1 MSKNKLKHF
10 CVECTEYSALAK
22 SNKNSPQCTAL
33 SGDKSGVKIEPNEF
47 PATVSIACQVKL
59 NNNFST
65 AVYKFGYTFR
75 TNCYKIQKGPI
86 VRSFDFCNTF

>member
-10 CVECTEYSALAK
+10 CVECAEYSALAQ

-65 AVYKFGYTFR
+65 AVYNLVTLL
-75 TNCYKIQKGPI
+75 GPI
-86 VRSFDFCNTF
+86 SIKFKKAHKVF

>member
-10 CVECTEYSALAK
+10 CVECAEYSALAK
-22 SNKNSPQCTAL
+22 SNKNPPQCTAL

-65 AVYKFGYTFR
+65 AVYNLVTLL
-75 TNCYKIQKGPI
+75 GPI
-86 VRSFDFCNTF
+86 SIKFKKAHKVV